1 MHSHFGRYLILKKI
15 AVGGMA
21 EIFLARRVSLGGF
34 SKFVVIKRLAPEY
47 QGKRSFEQ
55 LFFNEAR
62 LTARLSHPNI
72 VQVNDIGQND
82 GAYFMVMEYIHGVT
96 SAEMMSQ
103 AAQLKRP
110 VPLGVALGVALS
122 TARAL
127 EYCGQAHN
135 FEGEALKILHH
146 DVSPHNIQVRYDGE
160 VKLLDFGVATQQS
173 EDSSA
178 SRRGKFA
185 YMSPEAYH
193 RQPLD
198 ARSDMFSLGVVL
210 YELTMGRRLFKG
222 RTQEETRQRAEECVI
237 PRPREIHARFPEPLE
252 ALLLKALSK
261 DRDERFAD
269 FTALR
274 AEIERVA
281 RHLKL
286 DVSPERVARYLG
298 ELYAEEIKARAEQLK
313 GLAAR
318 AELMREEGLDEL
330 AVIRS
335 REESPTS
342 LEDLE
347 RERDEALEVA
357 SHEGKAAEEALPS
370 HEELFVKEGLD
381 GELASLLNQEGAPN
395 ASAPLS
401 DPLPAQFTEVAQR
414 ERDWDESEA
423 SAASTSPSSPSSPS
437 NSSSPSSSSSSAR
450 HAPAL
455 ARRPSVLITALIISL
470 IASGAFVGGQLL
482 GQGATPWAPWASPRP
497 VTFEVKSTPSNIK
510 VLLNGLPVGVTPLTF
525 ERDVSASSVE
535 LQLTDAR
542 FKDLKRIVE
551 VTPGQKVSLELSL
564 EAR

>member
-1 MHSHFGRYLILKKI
+1 MHSQFGRYLILKKI

-21 EIFLARRVSLGGF
+21 EIFLARRVSLGDF

-96 SAEMMSQ
+96 SAEMMSK

-237 PRPREIHARFPEPLE
+237 PRPRDIHARFPEPLE

-298 ELYAEEIKARAEQLK
+298 ELYAEEIEARAEQLK

-318 AELMREEGLDEL
+318 AELMREESLDEL
-330 AVIRS
+330 VVIRS

-357 SHEGKAAEEALPS
+357 SHEGKASEEPLPS

-381 GELASLLNQEGAPN
+381 GELASLLAQEGAHA

-423 SAASTSPSSPSSPS
+423 SAVAASPSSPSSPS
-437 NSSSPSSSSSSAR
+437 SSAR
-450 HAPAL
+450 HAPAPT
-455 ARRPSVLITALIISL
+455 RRPSVLITALIAAL